1 METINE
7 KIKSSIKTLGE
18 KITCSLEVLTPV
30 HIGSGV
36 KLTEG
41 IDFIK
46 NNYSVH
52 IVPQAE
58 LMEYLES
65 NPDEME
71 NFIKGNY
78 MLTALKEIP
87 EGRKYNISIG
97 PTKEINEFER
107 NGLGNPYIP
116 GSSLKGAIRTI
127 LLNKRFNE
135 LSKNEKENLLEKVSN
150 SKSKKEFAS
159 EPILKE
165 LFGNDSNHNLM
176 RVLEIFDVEFN
187 ELDLSKVLILSL
199 TDQNGTSYGWKQ
211 LSKRQN
217 TDDPESASQIIC
229 ETLLVGSKGYFSISL
244 NKFLF
249 ENPEAK
255 NELKFNEETLKDFKN
270 LVKVINDYSKQKLE
284 EEIKFFENL
293 TSPKKLQTLVIELNK
308 ILKTFNNLSNE
319 EFVLRI
325 SWGSG
330 WKGMTGDYLD
340 NKWLSFFRNKYG
352 KNKGMGNPGFPIF
365 PKTRRIVFENDEPKY
380 ITGWIRVKLFDSK
393 SQNQTVTKKSS
404 ENLSTDN
411 PIDLLKQK
419 FKVRED
425 KKL

>member
-1 METINE
+1 
-7 KIKSSIKTLGE
+7 
-18 KITCSLEVLTPV
+18 
-30 HIGSGV
+30 
-36 KLTEG
+36 
-41 IDFIK
+41 
-46 NNYSVH
+46 
-52 IVPQAE
+52 
-58 LMEYLES
+58 
-65 NPDEME
+65 
-71 NFIKGNY
+71 
-78 MLTALKEIP
+78 
-87 EGRKYNISIG
+87 
-97 PTKEINEFER
+97 
-107 NGLGNPYIP
+107 
-116 GSSLKGAIRTI
+116 
-127 LLNKRFNE
+127 
-135 LSKNEKENLLEKVSN
+135 
-150 SKSKKEFAS
+150 
-159 EPILKE
+159 
-165 LFGNDSNHNLM
+165 
-176 RVLEIFDVEFN
+176 
-187 ELDLSKVLILSL
+187 LILSL

-211 LSKRQN
+211 LWNRQN
-217 TDDPESASQIIC
+217 TNNPKFASQIIC
-229 ETLLVGSKGYFSISL
+229 ETLPVGSKGYFSISL
-244 NKFLF
+244 NKFLL

-284 EEIKFFENL
+284 EEIKFFESL

-308 ILKTFNNLSNE
+308 ILKALNNLSDE
-319 EFVLRI
+319 EFILRI

-340 NKWLSFFRNKYG
+340 EESLELFRKKYNLG
-352 KNKGMGNPGFPIF
+352 KRDFPIF